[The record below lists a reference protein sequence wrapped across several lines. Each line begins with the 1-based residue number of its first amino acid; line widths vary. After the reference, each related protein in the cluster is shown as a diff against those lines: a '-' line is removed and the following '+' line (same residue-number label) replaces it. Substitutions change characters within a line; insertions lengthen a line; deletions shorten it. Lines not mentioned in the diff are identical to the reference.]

1 LIHTSRSR
9 ERNSNRAL
17 PVWGNARG
25 ATLIY
30 VLVLI
35 GVLFGFMSLAI
46 DLGRIYVIQGELQT
60 AADAGALAAA
70 MRLNGT
76 ANSATHAADQ
86 FATTFDTTSLND
98 NRFNLGLSQIGIPG
112 TTLTT
117 EISTDYFATVA
128 DARLNTNG
136 GQTGD
141 QARYVR
147 AEVRA
152 EAPVSFARLLSAER
166 GPTQTVVAAAVA
178 GIGGPLCAACGI
190 DALAVVAVDPADTE
204 EFGFTLNENYTL
216 YMNPAQQFVGLGGC
230 QAGAPAPQLDTIAS
244 VQYVLLNHLSGAASA
259 DAEEELFRLGAGGAS
274 SRTDLDPTGCVLIG
288 SQEALLA
295 DQLPP
300 VCNNGGRDFICGL
313 NTRFGVDF
321 ATNTCT
327 NVPNID
333 TLAPLFSADSD
344 VGDAAVLQEY
354 TQDYDG
360 SVRRVLTVAVVD
372 AADTLN
378 VLGFR
383 QFFMQNSPT
392 IAGLGPIQGA
402 VSSRAAFRAQYI
414 GAPVPIRSGTA
425 AGTCAV
431 TRGVGRT
438 VLH

>member
-1 LIHTSRSR
+1 MQPAR
-9 ERNSNRAL
+9 RAK
-17 PVWGNARG
+17 G

-30 VLVLI
+30 VLVMMVAI
-35 GVLFGFMSLAI
+35 FGFMSLAI
-46 DLGRIYVIQGELQT
+46 DLGRLYVIQAELQT

-70 MRLNGT
+70 LLLNGT
-76 ANSATHAADQ
+76 ANAPTHAADQ
-86 FATTFDTTSLND
+86 FATAFDTTSLND

-112 TTLTT
+112 TPLAT

-128 DARLNTNG
+128 DARANTNG

-141 QARYVR
+141 QAKYVR

-152 EAPVSFARLLSAER
+152 EAPVSFARLLSPAR
-166 GPTQTVVAAAVA
+166 GPVQTVVATAVA
-178 GIGGPLCAACGI
+178 GLSGPLCAACGI
-190 DALAVVAVDPADTE
+190 DALAVVAPDPADTD

-230 QAGAPAPQLDTIAS
+230 QAGAQAPLTDTIAS
-244 VQYVLLNHLSGAASA
+244 VQYVLLNHLSGAAST
-259 DAEEELFRLGAGGAS
+259 DAEEELFRLGAGGTS
-274 SRTDLDPTGCVLIG
+274 SRADLDPPGCVLIQA
-288 SQEALLA
+288 QEALLA

-321 ATNTCT
+321 GTNNCT
-327 NVPNID
+327 NVPNVD
-333 TLAPLFSADSD
+333 TLAPLFAADND
-344 VGDAAVLQEY
+344 TGEAAVLQEY
-354 TQDYDG
+354 GQEYDG
-360 SVRRVLTVAVVD
+360 NVRRVLTVAVVD

-383 QFFMQNSPT
+383 QFFLQNSPT
-392 IAGLGPIQGA
+392 IAGLGPIVGA

-425 AGTCAV
+425 AGTCTV

>member
-1 LIHTSRSR
+1 MIHTSRSR
-9 ERNSNRAL
+9 ERNCNRAL

-152 EAPVSFARLLSAER
+152 EAPVSFEAAPGARPVFSGGRRIVGFQPGANGIWTANVPE
-166 GPTQTVVAAAVA
+166 VAAGRWYFEQLWVN
-178 GIGGPLCAACGI
+178 GQR
-190 DALAVVAVDPADTE
+190 VDQ
-204 EFGFTLNENYTL
+204 LNEREMMAVRSDL
-216 YMNPAQQFVGLGGC
+216 GLIFQEGAQ
-230 QAGAPAPQLDTIAS
+230 
-244 VQYVLLNHLSGAASA
+244 
-259 DAEEELFRLGAGGAS
+259 
-274 SRTDLDPTGCVLIG
+274 IG
-288 SQEALLA
+288 
-295 DQLPP
+295 
-300 VCNNGGRDFICGL
+300 
-313 NTRFGVDF
+313 
-321 ATNTCT
+321 
-327 NVPNID
+327 
-333 TLAPLFSADSD
+333 
-344 VGDAAVLQEY
+344 
-354 TQDYDG
+354 
-360 SVRRVLTVAVVD
+360 
-372 AADTLN
+372 
-378 VLGFR
+378 
-383 QFFMQNSPT
+383 
-392 IAGLGPIQGA
+392 
-402 VSSRAAFRAQYI
+402 RAH
-414 GAPVPIRSGTA
+414 V
-425 AGTCAV
+425 
-431 TRGVGRT
+431 
-438 VLH
+438 